1 MKILIFLLSLSCFAS
16 LKVITTTSNLEAL
29 AMRVG
34 GDKVD
39 VLGLCKGAQDPH
51 FLEAKPSYIFK
62 LSRADLLI
70 SVGADLEIGWLPLI
84 IQGSRKPSLRVGQ
97 SNHLVGAGS
106 VKLIEQMTGSL
117 SRAQGD
123 VHPAGNPH
131 YMLSPIESVKV
142 AKAMSDKFS
151 QIDTINSAYYQKNFE
166 DYRDLINKKMIE
178 WKKKISPGLKV
189 ITYHRTLSY
198 FYRDFGIVN
207 VDVLEPKP
215 GVPPSA
221 SHIIGLIKM
230 MKTKNVKKIIVENYF
245 SEAVALRIKKD
256 IPDVVINMVPVAV
269 GGQKG
274 IDNLI
279 DLYSYLIKSVEK

>member
-1 MKILIFLLSLSCFAS
+1 
-16 LKVITTTSNLEAL
+16 
-29 AMRVG
+29 MRVG